1 MERQTISGFSG
12 GFIVFG
18 YAFLALLVNLC
29 YIIFLAVSFDT
40 SVPMS
45 ENRNI
50 IAIAATIWYYFG
62 LMALVI
68 VFGLRMLIWEK
79 LKQEKCGI
87 FMFVLIVIFY
97 PIYFL
102 LTLPM
107 TVYYV
112 FKYLGTPCNLWEK
125 VFQNSCISLDHLTY
139 EVAGTYCKLVLY
151 YMSIGLLFALFTL
164 FYVIFVF
171 AFFPIYYYLFAPFGF
186 GPYGIN
192 IFLSLRH
199 LDEFSEYSWDCIEK
213 TYLHAIFVFAW
224 FVAFPAILFAVFY
237 MVFVL
242 VTAWHA
248 ILLLVAAALYFF
260 IFGIITSIVICCG
273 SMVQQLL

>member
-18 YAFLALLVNLC
+18 YAFLALLLNLC
-29 YIIFLAVSFDT
+29 YAIFLGVSFDT
-40 SVPMS
+40 SVAIS
-45 ENRNI
+45 ENRNV
-50 IAIAATIWYYFG
+50 IAIAATVWYYLG
-62 LMALVI
+62 LLALVV
-68 VFGLRMLIWEK
+68 VFGHRMLIWEK
-79 LKQEKCGI
+79 LKEEKCGI
-87 FMFVLIVIFY
+87 FMIVLIVIFY

-107 TVYYV
+107 TVYYI
-112 FKYLGTPCNLWEK
+112 FRYLGTPCNLWEK
-125 VFQNSCISLDHLTY
+125 VFQNSCLSLDHLTY
-139 EVAGTYCKLVLY
+139 ERAGTYCKLVLY

-199 LDEFSEYSWDCIEK
+199 LDEFSSFSWDCIEK
-213 TYLHAIFVFAW
+213 TYLYAIFTFAW
-224 FVAFPAILFAVFY
+224 FVAFPAILFAIFY
-237 MVFVL
+237 IVFVL
-242 VTAWHA
+242 ATAWHA
-248 ILLLVAAALYFF
+248 ILLLVVAILYFF

-273 SMVQQLL
+273 SKRVQLV